1 MGQKSVLLAFVE
13 AVHLV
18 HEHDGALLQQTASR
32 GLRLLHGLADVLDA
46 TQYGADGNELCIK
59 GIGHE
64 PGNRGLAHAGR
75 PPEYAAVRAA
85 RLEGQTQRH
94 ALSQHML
101 LANDFGQRARPQA
114 LGQGL
119 MGNGRR

>member
-1 MGQKSVLLAFVE
+1 MSRAIVVLP
-13 AVHLV
+13 
-18 HEHDGALLQQTASR
+18 T
-32 GLRLLHGLADVLDA
+32 
-46 TQYGADGNELCIK
+46 
-59 GIGHE
+59 
-64 PGNRGLAHAGR
+64 PGG
-75 PPEYAAVRAA
+75 PEYAAVRAA
-85 RLEGQTQRH
+85 RLEGKTQRH